1 MRKSF
6 LFKRLC
12 YAILK
17 YCVKQGRPCFRLF
30 NWTADAHDVKARDWN
45 RTRFLLNTE
54 PLFRLLHSP
63 PGATG
68 EKCRSYPKK
77 FFKNVFCFSF
87 YGKNFLITD
96 TQKNSSGI
104 FILHSLEN
112 KKKTVAR
119 QFFSLGNRIV
129 CNWLTSITGSPYSFA
144 SLRFRSFAF
153 YTRLSNEQISLL
165 PYSVL

>member
-1 MRKSF
+1 
-6 LFKRLC
+6 
-12 YAILK
+12 
-17 YCVKQGRPCFRLF
+17 
-30 NWTADAHDVKARDWN
+30 
-45 RTRFLLNTE
+45 LLNTE

-96 TQKNSSGI
+96 TQKKSSAI

-112 KKKTVAR
+112 KKKQLHV
-119 QFFSLGNRIV
+119 N
-129 CNWLTSITGSPYSFA
+129 SF
-144 SLRFRSFAF
+144 
-153 YTRLSNEQISLL
+153 
-165 PYSVL
+165 P